1 MGEASR
7 KAQNIDV
14 RREVYAEYLTAV
26 YRFMDR
32 VRELIAKLAEN
43 ADTSECDS
51 ARRAY
56 LEDWGRHLQPAYTP
70 VLVAGPSQIEESA
83 ENLRFCLGD
92 LAVSAAGSQRCPV
105 KIGLSR
111 PGSCIADA
119 KRREA
124 LITALS
130 ARRSVLLVVDQVW
143 PLGQAQIWLMGMVRE
158 EYLSAHGE
166 VQD

>member
-7 KAQNIDV
+7 KAQNVDV

-119 KRREA
+119 TRRESLDNRAFPPAAPYSSLWIRSGHWAKRR
-124 LITALS
+124 S
-130 ARRSVLLVVDQVW
+130 
-143 PLGQAQIWLMGMVRE
+143 G
-158 EYLSAHGE
+158 
-166 VQD
+166 

>member
-7 KAQNIDV
+7 KAQNVDV

-56 LEDWGRHLQPAYTP
+56 LED
-70 VLVAGPSQIEESA
+70 S
-83 ENLRFCLGD
+83 
-92 LAVSAAGSQRCPV
+92 
-105 KIGLSR
+105 GL
-111 PGSCIADA
+111 
-119 KRREA
+119 
-124 LITALS
+124 LT
-130 ARRSVLLVVDQVW
+130 
-143 PLGQAQIWLMGMVRE
+143 
-158 EYLSAHGE
+158 
-166 VQD
+166 